1 MVLISL
7 GLVQQVEERLRQ
19 EVLLA
24 AKAQQ
29 EEEEEEVLVAKGRQ
43 EASDDEKGKR
53 GGHTEDP
60 IRAVLLRIRPTIHE
74 KAFPQQ

>member
-1 MVLISL
+1 M
-7 GLVQQVEERLRQ
+7 
-19 EVLLA
+19 LLA

-29 EEEEEEVLVAKGRQ
+29 EELVAKEEEEVLVAKGRQ

-74 KAFPQQ
+74 KAVLQQ